1 MENGIGF
8 VTDIY
13 TKDGKTFIMLVL
25 DYRELKTSALQLGQ
39 FVRVRTGTYYD
50 NRAEYLGMVTNSVYR
65 PITYSDY
72 AEALALRNI
81 NQAQLDEHTAK
92 SINFL
97 HYEILILGRY
107 QKSEN
112 GAGATSIS
120 FYPSTRK
127 VPSLLDVSVSPL
139 PKDELQ
145 RLINVSLQPGN
156 ASQEQHPYVNFG
168 YLRLG
173 SAEDGKLTDV
183 KKMIDVANFHGR
195 RTANFGKTGF
205 GKSNENKVILVLL
218 KCYFPHMGMLIFDL
232 NGEYATQTTESTAM
246 GLIQAFEQLGIQ
258 GQIVWFT
265 NRRVEDGLF
274 SGGIFE
280 VRPIKINFFREPYL
294 AIELAYQ
301 RELFQGG
308 RPPQYL
314 EAARSGV
321 NPENGDWIKI
331 PNKMAY
337 VFGALLEAGLKP
349 PEGMK
354 IRYGKAEFEARDGDF
369 YSDDVDLRKAFRMS
383 KKASKTQDS
392 EYGTEDNNEDSGDE
406 KRNSARELY
415 QYAKRLSFLQDLHTD
430 NIIED
435 FLSSAIREAI
445 SGKVV
450 IIDLPTVRPE
460 QVEFISSRLAA
471 RLFNEALQRY
481 TQGVGNDSQQQK
493 TDVLVV
499 IEEAHNLL
507 AEPSSVF
514 YRLAKEGRKYGIGML
529 YSTQSP
535 SGIPMDILAQ
545 TENFLVKHVSSEED
559 AKVLKKA
566 KVAFAEPI
574 SDFILNEPVI
584 GLSYVYMEPYQPF
597 PVPVQVR
604 LLEELIDE
612 LKANEGSWKPAFNE
626 TTANK

>member
-280 VRPIKINFFREPYL
+280 VKPIKINFFREPYL

-314 EAARSGV
+314 EAAQAGL
-321 NPENGDWIKI
+321 NPETGDWQGT
-331 PNKMAY
+331 PNRMAY
-337 VFGALLEAGLKP
+337 VYGSLLKAGLLS
-349 PEGMK
+349 PEFTVRLGSQTFSLPTQK
-354 IRYGKAEFEARDGDF
+354 EELLQALESGAEGNT
-369 YSDDVDLRKAFRMS
+369 
-383 KKASKTQDS
+383 KKGGRGS
-392 EYGTEDNNEDSGDE
+392 EGNTEGGS
-406 KRNSARELY
+406 RELFR
-415 QYAKRLSFLQDLHTD
+415 YAKRLSFLRDLHTPEEA
-430 NIIED
+430 ED
-435 FLSSAIREAI
+435 FFQAAVRSAIN
-445 SGKVV
+445 GKVV
-450 IIDLPTVRPE
+450 IVDLPTIRPE

-574 SDFILNEPVI
+574 SDFILNEPVV

-604 LLEELIDE
+604 LLEELVDE

-626 TTANK
+626 TTASK

>member
-1 MENGIGF
+1 MRRGIGF
-8 VTDIY
+8 VVDIY
-13 TKDGKTFIMLVL
+13 TRDGKTYIVLVL
-25 DYRELKTSALQLGQ
+25 DYRELKRSALKLGQ
-39 FVRVRTGTYYD
+39 FVKICTGTYYE
-50 NRAEYLGMVTNSVYR
+50 NRAEYLGMVTNSIYR
-65 PITYSDY
+65 PVTYDAH

-81 NQAQLDEHTAK
+81 NQAELDEHTAK
-92 SINFL
+92 NINFL
-97 HYEILILGRY
+97 HYEIVILGRY
-107 QKSEN
+107 TGVDDKSE
-112 GAGATSIS
+112 ATRVS
-120 FYPSTRK
+120 FYPSTRT
-127 VPSLLDVSVSPL
+127 VPSLLDVSVSCL
-139 PKDELQ
+139 DHNELEK
-145 RLINVSLQPGN
+145 LINVTLQPTGL
-156 ASQEQHPYVNFG
+156 SSEEHSYVDLG
-168 YLRLG
+168 HLRLG
-173 SAEDGKLTDV
+173 SDEDGRLTGV
-183 KKMIDVANFHGR
+183 KKRIDIANFHGR

-218 KCYFPHMGMLIFDL
+218 KYYFPEMGMLIFDL
-232 NGEYATQTTESTAM
+232 NGEYATQTTESTSM
-246 GLIQAFEQLGIQ
+246 GLIQAFEQLEIQ
-258 GQIVWFT
+258 NQIVWFT
-265 NRRVEDGLF
+265 NRQVPDEDAEKDIL
-274 SGGIFE
+274 E
-280 VRPIKINFFREPYL
+280 VKPIKINFFREPYL

-321 NPENGDWIKI
+321 DPENGEWIRI

-337 VFGALLEAGLKP
+337 VYGALLEAGLKP
-349 PEGMK
+349 PNGMK
-354 IRYGKAEFEARDGDF
+354 IRYADSEYEARDGGF
-369 YSDDVDLRKAFRMS
+369 YSHETDLRKAFEAA
-383 KKASKTQDS
+383 KKASKQKSTETDS
-392 EYGTEDNNEDSGDE
+392 ESDGEE
-406 KRNSARELY
+406 KRGSARELY
-415 QYAKRLSFLQDLHTD
+415 QYAKRLSFLKDLHTD
-430 NIIED
+430 DDVENFID
-435 FLSSAIREAI
+435 SAVHNAI

-481 TQGVGNDSQQQK
+481 TQGIGGDGQQQK

-514 YRLAKEGRKYGIGML
+514 YRIAKEGRKYGIGML

-545 TENFLVKHVSSEED
+545 TENFLVKHVSSEDD

-574 SDFILNEPVI
+574 SDFILNEPVV

-604 LLEELIDE
+604 LLEEVIQE
-612 LKANEGSWKPAFNE
+612 LRDRKTRELPSEKPTKSNQP
-626 TTANK
+626 

>member
-1 MENGIGF
+1 MENRIGF

-13 TKDGKTFIMLVL
+13 TKGGKTYIVLVL

-39 FVRVRTGTYYD
+39 FVKVRTGTYYD

-72 AEALALRNI
+72 AEALALRNL

-107 QKSEN
+107 QKPEN
-112 GAGATSIS
+112 GAGVGAIS

-127 VPSLLDVSVSPL
+127 VPSLLDVSVSSL
-139 PKDELQ
+139 TNEELQ
-145 RLINVSLQPGN
+145 GLINVSLQPA
-156 ASQEQHPYVNFG
+156 ASSHEQHPYVNFG

-173 SAEDGKLTDV
+173 SAEDGKLIDV

-218 KCYFPHMGMLIFDL
+218 KYYFPHMGMLIFDL

-246 GLIQAFEQLGIQ
+246 GLIQAFEKLGIQ
-258 GQIVWFT
+258 KQIVWFT
-265 NRRVEDGLF
+265 NRQVEDGSS
-274 SGGIFE
+274 SGDIYE
-280 VRPIKINFFREPYL
+280 VKPIKINFFREPYL

-321 NPENGDWIKI
+321 DPENGDWIRI

-337 VFGALLEAGLKP
+337 VYGALLEAGLSP
-349 PEGMK
+349 PKEMK

-369 YSDDVDLRKAFRMS
+369 YNNDVDLRTAFSRA
-383 KKASKTQDS
+383 KKTSKTQDS
-392 EYGTEDNNEDSGDE
+392 EDGTDDNSEDSGDE

-415 QYAKRLSFLQDLHTD
+415 QYAKRLSFLRDLHTD
-430 NIIED
+430 SVVIGD

-450 IIDLPTVRPE
+450 IVDLPTVRPE

-481 TQGVGNDSQQQK
+481 TRGIGNDSQQRK

-514 YRLAKEGRKYGIGML
+514 YRIAKEGRKYGIGML

-545 TENFLVKHVSSEED
+545 TENFLVKHVSSEDD

-574 SDFILNEPVI
+574 SDFILNEPVV

-604 LLEELIDE
+604 LLEDVVEE
-612 LKANEGSWKPAFNE
+612 LKKMWSKNPKQ
-626 TTANK
+626 T